1 MVTVTFW
8 LFLPEKKKDWHK
20 LMGNDVMKRPL
31 SSGCGVLTPPASFFF
46 NDWENQASHYHLNF
60 ISSPGISVRQT
71 RQTLNTMKI
80 VLVIP
85 LGTTAVMGHSQTSAC
100 MIF

>member
-20 LMGNDVMKRPL
+20 LMGNGVMKRPL

-60 ISSPGISVRQT
+60 ISSPGISVRDKRDKHKT
-71 RQTLNTMKI
+71 
-80 VLVIP
+80 P
-85 LGTTAVMGHSQTSAC
+85 
-100 MIF
+100 